1 MKTAKLDFPAMASWM
16 EVNGRR
22 LDCNPYLSGAFE
34 ARVILEK
41 LSAPKQPLHEVTKG
55 GLKGIFNGP
64 RFSRNYVEDPAHGVP
79 FLGSTDILA
88 ADLSNLPLLSKRQ
101 VKASPELLID
111 EGWTLITCSGTI
123 GRMVYSRADMK
134 GMAGSQ
140 HFMRVV
146 PDPDRILPG
155 YLYAYLSSRFG
166 VPLIVSGTYGAI
178 IQHIEPHHIADLPV
192 PRLGNV
198 IETKVHEL
206 VEESAKLRT
215 EASMLLNSTIQK
227 LEDITGLPHLPRN
240 YIHSDPDTSVAL
252 SKLLVSRLDGL
263 FHSGYH
269 KSALDPLMKLPESM
283 RITVGE
289 IAHNIV
295 EPTRFKRIPIDD
307 PAYGIPF
314 FGTSAIMWLEP
325 VQTYFLS
332 KTMPGIS
339 QYTVD
344 EKTLLVPRSGQLAGI
359 IGHVVYPYGAV
370 IGGAVTEDAIRV
382 KAESEVLAGYLF
394 ITLSSEYGRRQLKA
408 RAFGSSIP
416 HLDVRMI
423 REIVI
428 PKLSQKKIE
437 EIGIAG
443 WQVSQKQSEAIQ
455 REGHARRMVETS
467 IEKDIASNL

>member
-178 IQHIEPHHIADLPV
+178 IQHIEPNHIADLPV
-192 PRLGNV
+192 PRLGRE
-198 IETKVHEL
+198 IEEKVDEL
-206 VEESAKLRT
+206 VKEAASIRT
-215 EASMLLNSTIQK
+215 EASECLSSAIKLLENTS
-227 LEDITGLPHLPRN
+227 GLPHLSRTFLHN
-240 YIHSDPDTSVAL
+240 EPDTSTASSNSL
-252 SKLLVSRLDGL
+252 INRLDGL
-263 FHSGYH
+263 FHSNYH
-269 KSALDPLMKLPESM
+269 KSALHPLMALPDSMRTTLESM
-283 RITVGE
+283 AVDI
-289 IAHNIV
+289 I
-295 EPTRFKRIPIDD
+295 EPKRLKRIQVDNPS
-307 PAYGIPF
+307 YGLPF
-314 FGTSAIMWLEP
+314 FGTTALMWVDPEP
-325 VQTYFLS
+325 SYYIPKKLPDIE
-332 KTMPGIS
+332 K
-339 QYTVD
+339 YTIN
-344 EKTLLVPRSGQLAGI
+344 EKMLLVPRSGQLSGL
-359 IGHVVYPYGAV
+359 IGHPVLPYGS
-370 IGGAVTEDAIRV
+370 ILGGTVSEHAIRIIA
-382 KAESEVLAGYLF
+382 KSKTIAGYLF
-394 ITLSSEYGRRQLKA
+394 IALVSEYGRRQLKS

-416 HLDVRMI
+416 TLDVNMLRQV
-423 REIVI
+423 VI
-428 PKLSQKKIE
+428 PKLPEEYIE
-437 EIGIAG
+437 EIGNAG
-443 WQVSQKQSEAIQ
+443 WKISQMRSEGIQ
-455 REGHARRMVETS
+455 KEHQARQIVEVALREG
-467 IEKDIASNL
+467 AS